1 MKFNTYSLKLPSVT
15 NNPYCFTVSSYV
27 PTMVT
32 REREKKMAFLD
43 LIKTSRGKFV
53 AFAFRL
59 LSNTG
64 QPLL

>member
-1 MKFNTYSLKLPSVT
+1 MFPPWLL
-15 NNPYCFTVSSYV
+15 
-27 PTMVT
+27 
-32 REREKKMAFLD
+32 EREKKKLAFLD